1 MIKKTLCSL
10 LLAVLCGG
18 MVGPAV
24 SAENDHRYISIR
36 NTDSS
41 WVQGVC
47 SLVFRL
53 DNGGDTGFVGNFHT
67 FNNLTVSLQLT
78 DKSGAV
84 LEKGTLDVQPFG
96 DSSATRST
104 LSATEFSCD
113 AVENTANIVITHVEE
128 TSSDGSVHAL
138 PLSMFDP
145 QYYQPLK
152 MSVQKSG

>member
-18 MVGPAV
+18 MVGPV

-53 DNGGDTGFVGNFHT
+53 DNGGDGT

-84 LEKGTLDVQPFG
+84 LEKELLMFSRLAIAVQLAQPFRQLN
-96 DSSATRST
+96 SAVMR
-104 LSATEFSCD
+104 LK
-113 AVENTANIVITHVEE
+113 IQP
-128 TSSDGSVHAL
+128 TS
-138 PLSMFDP
+138 
-145 QYYQPLK
+145 
-152 MSVQKSG
+152 

>member
-24 SAENDHRYISIR
+24 STENDHRYISIR

-53 DNGGDTGFVGNFHT
+53 DNGGDGT

-113 AVENTANIVITHVEE
+113 AVENSANIVITDVEE

>member
-1 MIKKTLCSL
+1 MREILISE
-10 LLAVLCGG
+10 
-18 MVGPAV
+18 
-24 SAENDHRYISIR
+24 SAWEEMTCLFAPS
-36 NTDSS
+36 
-41 WVQGVC
+41 
-47 SLVFRL
+47 
-53 DNGGDTGFVGNFHT
+53 
-67 FNNLTVSLQLT
+67 
-78 DKSGAV
+78 

-152 MSVQKSG
+152 MSVQKSR

>member
-1 MIKKTLCSL
+1 M
-10 LLAVLCGG
+10 
-18 MVGPAV
+18 
-24 SAENDHRYISIR
+24 
-36 NTDSS
+36 
-41 WVQGVC
+41 
-47 SLVFRL
+47 VFRL
-53 DNGGDTGFVGNFHT
+53 DNGGDGT

-113 AVENTANIVITHVEE
+113 AVENTANIVITDVEE

>member
-53 DNGGDTGFVGNFHT
+53 DNGGDGT
-67 FNNLTVSLQLT
+67 FNNLMVNLQLT

-84 LEKGTLDVQPFG
+84 LEKELLMFSRLAIAAQLAQPFRQLN
-96 DSSATRST
+96 SAVMR
-104 LSATEFSCD
+104 LK
-113 AVENTANIVITHVEE
+113 IQP
-128 TSSDGSVHAL
+128 TS
-138 PLSMFDP
+138 
-145 QYYQPLK
+145 
-152 MSVQKSG
+152 